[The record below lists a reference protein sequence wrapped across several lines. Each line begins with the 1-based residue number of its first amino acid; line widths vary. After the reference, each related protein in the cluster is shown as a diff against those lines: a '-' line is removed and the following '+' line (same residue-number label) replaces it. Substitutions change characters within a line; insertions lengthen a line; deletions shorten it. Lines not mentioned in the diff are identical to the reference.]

1 MVVNTFSHTC
11 VNWNSN
17 RRPSLKPTMQQ
28 KQWTII
34 LFCFCSGC
42 IMTNEMINESSS
54 HYRVRQSWGVFFL
67 SVSSSVIASSDEIN
81 HVLCNSPWSYSYS
94 ISSCEDLTHRR
105 QRLGCEIRTF
115 FSFSSTSLTPFKMF
129 IYFVVNVIFCALYM
143 PRSHMVPALYY
154 VATTGLTAVKRYGHN
169 FLYSKIFWIYEGVGN
184 AVKVSCKIG
193 VFITLCIKLLQMS
206 ASSWVCRGGRQSLTV
221 LLVQISQ
228 PPVQIPSNL
237 TAEHTLWE
245 AR

>member
-1 MVVNTFSHTC
+1 MKVQAITVSGRVGEFS
-11 VNWNSN
+11 
-17 RRPSLKPTMQQ
+17 
-28 KQWTII
+28 
-34 LFCFCSGC
+34 
-42 IMTNEMINESSS
+42 
-54 HYRVRQSWGVFFL
+54 FFL
-67 SVSSSVIASSDEIN
+67 SVSSSVIASNDEIN

-169 FLYSKIFWIYEGVGN
+169 FLYCKIF
-184 AVKVSCKIG
+184 
-193 VFITLCIKLLQMS
+193 
-206 ASSWVCRGGRQSLTV
+206 
-221 LLVQISQ
+221 
-228 PPVQIPSNL
+228 
-237 TAEHTLWE
+237 
-245 AR
+245 